1 MCPVSYTVV
10 YCVELWCAC
19 HVSILQ
25 VMLVL
30 YLWVLYTVCVSCVWL
45 QPSPLILCFDV
56 SCGKVCISEHLY
68 VHDAF
73 MRMMWTKRLKGLIFQ
88 RRTAYLDSYYS
99 SSLEPVSSIEIEL
112 RRIYGCGCSCL

>member
-73 MRMMWTKRLKGLIFQ
+73 MRMMWTKRLKGLIFRNVVQ
-88 RRTAYLDSYYS
+88 PTWTRTTAAHLNLYRLSRS
-99 SSLEPVSSIEIEL
+99 S
-112 RRIYGCGCSCL
+112 